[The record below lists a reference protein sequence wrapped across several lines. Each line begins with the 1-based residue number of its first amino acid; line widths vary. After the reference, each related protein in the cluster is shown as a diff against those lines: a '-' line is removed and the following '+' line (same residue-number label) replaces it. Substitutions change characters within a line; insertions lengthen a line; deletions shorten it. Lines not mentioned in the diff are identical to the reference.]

1 MPLISAAFLPPSPLL
16 IPEIGKQNNQM
27 LQKTS
32 QAYRQMAAIFEK
44 EEIEI
49 IIVISPYGL
58 SQNENISL
66 NIAPQLQ
73 ISFQEFGY
81 LATIKALNPAWRLA
95 DNIVKEMSH
104 DNPVK
109 LSSQEKLDYGSAVPL
124 ALLTENIKINKTLP
138 LFPADQKDRAYH
150 YEFGLKLGEI
160 LKKRPEKI
168 ALVASGELSRRLKK
182 NSPGGYS
189 PKGVRFDNRVIE
201 YLNDSE
207 NGLNK
212 LLALEE
218 RMGEEAMEGGLKQL
232 SLLIGAIGENCQAQ
246 ILAYQNDFGI
256 GYLSVNFNLQV
267 ATI

>member
-1 MPLISAAFLPPSPLL
+1 MPIVSASFLPPSPLL

-81 LATIKALNPAWRLA
+81 LATIKILNPAWRLA
-95 DNIVKEMSH
+95 DAIVKEMGH
-104 DNPVK
+104 DYPVK

-124 ALLTENIKINKTLP
+124 ALLTENIIIKTLP
-138 LFPADQKDRAYH
+138 LFPANQKNRAYH
-150 YEFGLKLGEI
+150 YEFGLKLGKI

-168 ALVASGELSRRLKK
+168 ALVASGELSRCLKK

-189 PKGVRFDNRVIE
+189 PKGARFDNRVIE

-212 LLALEE
+212 ILALEDKI
-218 RMGEEAMEGGLKQL
+218 GEEAKEGGLKQL

-256 GYLSVNFNLQV
+256 GYLSVNFNLQIS
-267 ATI
+267 TI